1 MVYLFYMQ
9 NVKKIVYLGLIAS
22 SVIVI
27 SYGVYM
33 FAKGYRFNTQT
44 RELKARGVLVAN
56 SYPNNSQLF
65 INGKFA
71 DLTPHTVYLN
81 PGTYTFRIEKEGY
94 TPWEK
99 TYTIK
104 SENVYRTD
112 ALLFIKNASLSP
124 LTNRGLI
131 SPALSPDNASIVYI
145 NNDTSLNA
153 QILPNDEEKNGI
165 FYATINSKTL
175 SIFKNKQ
182 LLLPS
187 SLFPQNI
194 DVTKTMFIFSPT
206 GKNILTFLKNT
217 EDEVISVRMLSLTD
231 PGSSLDVTYSYQTLL
246 ENWYDQNAELE
257 LKLVDSQPKAIRLLL
272 SEKAK
277 LIAISPDKKKI
288 LYMAKTAYTIP
299 ITIKPPLNGSSPIAE
314 KRNIETGAFYVYNSK
329 EDKNYLL
336 TVLDSSTQ
344 KKVLDSLQLIE
355 KPGQITPEI
364 LIMSRRL
371 FNILFWYSDSEH
383 IIMVHNDTIEA
394 LEYDGTNPISIYSGP
409 FEKELYA
416 TTSDGK
422 IIILTNFNPK
432 RNELPDAY
440 AVSIK

>member
-1 MVYLFYMQ
+1 MQ

-432 RNELPDAY
+432 RNELP
-440 AVSIK
+440 

>member
-1 MVYLFYMQ
+1 MQ

>member
-1 MVYLFYMQ
+1 MQ

-44 RELKARGVLVAN
+44 RELKAQGVLVAN

-104 SENVYRTD
+104 SESVYRTD

-194 DVTKTMFIFSPT
+194 DVKKTMFIFSPT

-246 ENWYDQNAELE
+246 ESWYDQNAELE

-314 KRNIETGAFYVYNSK
+314 KRNIETGAFYVYNIK